1 MGTTTQEDIF
11 YASYGAGR
19 TRKQFNADW
28 SAFTKG
34 LAAANS
40 SQDGGKARQAF
51 LYRVRRMGK

>member
-1 MGTTTQEDIF
+1 MTADQM
-11 YASYGAGR
+11 YARYGAGR
-19 TRKQFNADW
+19 DRAAFNRDCD
-28 SAFTKG
+28 AFFKG